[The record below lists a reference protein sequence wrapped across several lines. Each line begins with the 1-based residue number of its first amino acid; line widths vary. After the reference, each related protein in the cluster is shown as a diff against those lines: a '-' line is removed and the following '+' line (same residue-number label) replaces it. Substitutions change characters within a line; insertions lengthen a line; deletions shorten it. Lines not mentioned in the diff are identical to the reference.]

1 MEQATGA
8 SPEQAKV
15 AAKDLREATE
25 RAKALKR
32 FRLSLSN
39 EDCKPA
45 AKKPD
50 NSTTVTPGS
59 DDMVESV
66 GSRSEEE

>member
-1 MEQATGA
+1 M
-8 SPEQAKV
+8 
-15 AAKDLREATE
+15 REATE

-32 FRLSLSN
+32 LRRSLSN

-50 NSTTVTPGS
+50 NSTTVTPGR
-59 DDMVESV
+59 DDMVESA
-66 GSRSEEE
+66 SWSEEE

>member
-8 SPEQAKV
+8 SPEQAK
-15 AAKDLREATE
+15 AAAEEMREATE

-32 FRLSLSN
+32 LRRSFSN

-50 NSTTVTPGS
+50 NSTTVTPGR
-59 DDMVESV
+59 DDMVESA
-66 GSRSEEE
+66 SWSEEE

>member
-8 SPEQAKV
+8 SPEQAK
-15 AAKDLREATE
+15 AAAEEMRKATE
-25 RAKALKR
+25 RVKALKR

-45 AKKPD
+45 AKKSD
-50 NSTTVTPGS
+50 NSTTVTPS
-59 DDMVESV
+59 RDDIMESV
-66 GSRSEEE
+66 SEE